1 VQHAVVS
8 AFDSQAGELVISDVW
23 VANWHPGS

>member
-8 AFDSQAGELVISDVW
+8 AFDSQAGKLVIADFW